1 MYCLLYFL
9 LKESLYSS
17 LVCLFGPCR
26 LHAVNHWCVL
36 THTCNYYTTAAT
48 VIGNKAI
55 SKSVLIYLLTYIAHT
70 SLYLK
75 QKYLK
80 KLRDIIR
87 NVILDITFWWKADT
101 YVQCIHMNILN
112 CIWLYV
118 PHMDKDYQTPVFE
131 TWQFS

>member
-1 MYCLLYFL
+1 MHIQRQIKITIRDVKVDSENRQSPNVCRRSSFIMYCLLYFL
-9 LKESLYSS
+9 LKESLYS
-17 LVCLFGPCR
+17 LFVCLFGPCW

-55 SKSVLIYLLTYIAHT
+55 SKSVLILLTYIAHA

-80 KLRDIIR
+80 KLRKTLK
-87 NVILDITFWWKADT
+87 NVILDIRFWWKA
-101 YVQCIHMNILN
+101 Y
-112 CIWLYV
+112 
-118 PHMDKDYQTPVFE
+118 
-131 TWQFS
+131 